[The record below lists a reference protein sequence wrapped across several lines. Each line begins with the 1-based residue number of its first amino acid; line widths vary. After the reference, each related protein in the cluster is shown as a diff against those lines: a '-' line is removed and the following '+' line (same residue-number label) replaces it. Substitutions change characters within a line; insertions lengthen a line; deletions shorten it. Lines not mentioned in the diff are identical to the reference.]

1 MSYTNT
7 FGGSTVA
14 AANPSFTALTLS
26 ANTVLVWPLESTGG
40 VPFVASW
47 MNVTA
52 TAAGLQLQM
61 PPANTGSTGVAA
73 IIANVG
79 TNSFIVTDTAG
90 DQIIPIAAG
99 QVWVIVL
106 TNNTTTDGLWTSAQ
120 LASTTSV
127 ATAAALAGL
136 GLQASG
142 AQLQVNWP
150 AVESG
155 VATTISAANRSN
167 VIIYNGTVG
176 GGVNF
181 SINASSTLGSGF
193 ICAISNES
201 ATASNL
207 TLTSNAG
214 ELFNG
219 QTSFVM
225 TPGLAAFLICYIVNG
240 VGAFVVIGSGGVFP
254 SLTIAEG
261 LFTVDTSGNTTTAA
275 LQANG
280 VFSAQSGAF
289 SVGTI
294 NSIAGSVTA
303 GSVIIPLGGPNG
315 ADLLTVE
322 CTNNYFTVAN
332 TGAVG
337 CGNLSCSVFNSS
349 SSVEVGTCFIAG
361 TAGGLVYAGSGIGSY
376 YQMQNQQFQ
385 VFVGGPSGGGAIFPV
400 NPFNGQMLTVVN
412 MSGNNMIVAYT
423 YEGAT
428 ISYTVTSNGHSSS
441 FVWIGSAWLEWASI

>member
-7 FGGSTVA
+7 FGGSTAA

-26 ANTVLVWPLESTGG
+26 ANTALVWPLESTGG

-79 TNSFIVTDTAG
+79 TNTFTLTDTAG
-90 DQIIPIAAG
+90 DQITPIAAG

-106 TNNTTTDGLWTSAQ
+106 TSNATADGLWTSAQ

-150 AVESG
+150 AVESS
-155 VATTISAANRSN
+155 VATTISATNRSN
-167 VIIYNGTVG
+167 VIIYNGTAN
-176 GGVNF
+176 GGVAF

-219 QTSFVM
+219 QASFVL

-261 LFTVDTSGNTTTAA
+261 LFTVDTSGNATAAA
-275 LQANG
+275 LQVNG
-280 VFSAQSGAF
+280 VFVAQSGAF

-294 NSIAGSVTA
+294 NSIAGSATA
-303 GSVIIPLGGPNG
+303 GSVTIPLGGPNG
-315 ADLLTVE
+315 ANLLTVE
-322 CTNNYFTVAN
+322 SANNYFTVSN
-332 TGAVG
+332 TGLVN
-337 CGNLSCSVFNSS
+337 CGSLSCSGFNSN
-349 SSVEVGTCFIAG
+349 SSVEIATCFIAG
-361 TAGGLVYAGSGIGSY
+361 LASGLVYAGSGIGLY

-385 VFVGGPSGGGAIFPV
+385 VFVGGPSGGGAIFPA
-400 NPFNGQMLTVVN
+400 NPITGQMITVIN
-412 MSGNNMIVAYT
+412 QSGNNMTVAYVSS
-423 YEGAT
+423 GST
-428 ISYTVTSNGHSSS
+428 IGFTVDSNSHASS
-441 FVWIGSAWLEWASI
+441 FVWTGSIWLQWASF